1 MGFSL
6 EEEREK
12 RLAAQAYKANAD
24 IDMTDDVHEA
34 LAMLDK
40 ASDSKGMSAALQK
53 PVYRRIVNLLA
64 DGKIG
69 AGDLIKLAGMIADRV
84 DGKVT
89 DKVEVSGTIGLA
101 AILADINGRSAGLPD
116 LSEMD
121 DDVLDAVEGDL
132 QDDNVLDIIDAEVV
146 D

>member
-12 RLAAQAYKANAD
+12 RLAAQSYSHD
-24 IDMTDDVHEA
+24 TDVDMADDVRDA
-34 LAMLDK
+34 FAMLDK
-40 ASDSKGMSAALQK
+40 ASDSKGMSAALQR
-53 PVYRRIVNLLA
+53 PVYRRIVKLLG

-121 DDVLDAVEGDL
+121 EEMDEEMDGD
-132 QDDNVLDIIDAEVV
+132 NILDIIDAEVV

>member
-12 RLAAQAYKANAD
+12 RLLAQSVEVDVAMA
-24 IDMTDDVHEA
+24 DDVRDA
-34 LAMLDK
+34 LNKLEIAT
-40 ASDSKGMSAALQK
+40 DSKGMSEALQR
-53 PVYRRIVNLLA
+53 PVYRRIVKLLG

-116 LSEMD
+116 LSEMEED
-121 DDVLDAVEGDL
+121 GD
-132 QDDNVLDIIDAEVV
+132 NILDIIDAEVV
-146 D
+146 E

>member
-12 RLAAQAYKANAD
+12 RLAAQGVVSSAD
-24 IDMTDDVHEA
+24 EAMADDVRDA
-34 LAMLDK
+34 LFMLDS
-40 ASDSKGMSAALQK
+40 ATDSKGMSAALQK
-53 PVYRRIVNLLA
+53 PVYRRIVNLLG

-116 LSEMD
+116 LSEMEED
-121 DDVLDAVEGDL
+121 GD
-132 QDDNVLDIIDAEVV
+132 NILDIIDAEVV
-146 D
+146 E